1 MVSAWGARR
10 NQILMGDGVMAMR
23 KNSWRR
29 SALAVLTI
37 FGLVSISGATLAAQ
51 EQANPWWVDRF
62 EVAPE
67 LAEHVEIL
75 EVRPNGR
82 VSFEL
87 PLTRFY
93 GLAEHD
99 FVVIANEDLLSFCI
113 GDVEKSQELITY
125 RAGGKFVT
133 KTAPGGIELPTY
145 VYATGGAIDG
155 LDFMFNACDAWA
167 DDGIAPPAPTYSGF
181 TTLRV
186 NSNPDIP
193 MWASADQP
201 TGVYRNGLR
210 GVVSDS
216 DGNQFDLSTFASFPL
231 TGLEQGPPA
240 FVRHEVAVTP
250 TVG

>member
-1 MVSAWGARR
+1 MAGAWGARR

-29 SALAVLTI
+29 SALAVLMI
-37 FGLVSISGATLAAQ
+37 FGLVSVSGPTLAAQ
-51 EQANPWWVDRF
+51 EQENPWWVDRW
-62 EVAPE
+62 EVAPDWDGH
-67 LAEHVEIL
+67 AEIL

-82 VSFEL
+82 VSFEF
-87 PLTRFY
+87 PMTRFY

-99 FVVIANEDLLSFCI
+99 FVVIANEDLLSLCI
-113 GDVEKSQELITY
+113 GEIEKSQELVTY

-133 KTAPGGIELPTY
+133 KTPPGGIELPTY
-145 VYATGGAIDG
+145 VYATGGDIDG
-155 LDFMFNACDAWA
+155 LDFMFAACDAWA

-193 MWASADQP
+193 LWASFDQP
-201 TGVYRNGLR
+201 AGFYRNGLQ

-216 DGNQFDLSTFASFPL
+216 DGNMFDLSTFTSFPL

-240 FVRHEVAVTP
+240 FVRHEVSVTP
-250 TVG
+250 AVG